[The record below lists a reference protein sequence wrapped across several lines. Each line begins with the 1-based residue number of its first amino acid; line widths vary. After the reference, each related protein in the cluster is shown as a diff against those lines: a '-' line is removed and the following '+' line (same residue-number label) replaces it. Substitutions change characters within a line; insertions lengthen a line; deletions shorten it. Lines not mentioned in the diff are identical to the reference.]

1 MQKIKINFVC
11 HGNICRSPMA
21 EYIFIHLAKEQGF
34 ESLFEVTSSAVSSEE
49 IYMGV
54 GNPIY
59 PPAKRKLE
67 QKGIPYGKH
76 RATQLQKSDYQKYDL
91 FVCMDK
97 SNTVKANRIFG
108 ADSENKIKL
117 LMQYTAKGGEVADPW
132 YSGDFEEAYN
142 DIYTGCKALLLH
154 ILQTKDL
161 KK

>member
-21 EYIFIHLAKEQGF
+21 QYIFIHLTKKRGVQD
-34 ESLFEVTSSAVSSEE
+34 LFEVSSSAVSSEE

-67 QKGIPYGKH
+67 QKGIAYGDH
-76 RATQLQKSDYQKYDL
+76 RANQIQKSDYNNYHL

-97 SNTVKANRIFG
+97 SNVLRAKNIFG
-108 ADSENKIKL
+108 GDSQNKIKL
-117 LMQYTAKGGEVADPW
+117 LMEYTKLGGEVSDPW
-132 YSGDFEEAYN
+132 YSGDFEQAFK
-142 DIYTGCKALLLH
+142 DIYAGCEALLNSL
-154 ILQTKDL
+154 I
-161 KK
+161 